1 MGEKMAASMTGYGRA
16 EIEDGGLKFSTEI
29 NTVNNRFLEYQIRLP
44 KSLIQLENNV
54 KILLGNKFNRGK
66 VMVTV
71 NLEQEQAEG
80 EIMLDESR
88 ADAYFR
94 IYQLLKERYS
104 LKGDLSMH
112 DFASLPDLVKVEKQ
126 EEDLERIWNILQKAV
141 EKAAN
146 ATYTMRITE
155 GANLVRDMLA
165 RVTEIRKT
173 AGEIEALSGQNIKL
187 YQDRLKSRIGELL
200 QSAEVDEQRIA
211 VEVALWADKSDI
223 TEECVRLKSHLEQ
236 FESSL
241 TESGPV
247 GKRLNFILQE
257 LNRETNTIG
266 DKSAFY
272 EISRRVI
279 TVKEEIE
286 RLREQVQN
294 IE

>member
-1 MGEKMAASMTGYGRA
+1 MAASMTGYGRA
-16 EIEDGGLKFSTEI
+16 EIEEGKLKFSVEI
-29 NTVNNRFLEYQIRLP
+29 NTVNNRFLEYQMRLP
-44 KSLIQLENNV
+44 KTLGQLENEI
-54 KILLGNKFNRGK
+54 KILLGSKFNRGK

-71 NLEQEQAEG
+71 NWEQEQAEG
-80 EIMLDESR
+80 AIVLDNER

-94 IYQLLKERYS
+94 IYQLLKERFS

-112 DFASLPDLVKVEKQ
+112 DFATLPDLIKIEKDND
-126 EEDLERIWNILQKAV
+126 DLEKIWGILRKAV
-141 EKAAN
+141 EKAAD
-146 ATYTMRITE
+146 ATYAMRTVE
-155 GANLVRDMLA
+155 GTNLVRDMLS
-165 RVTEIRKT
+165 RVVGIRKIT
-173 AGEIEALSGQNIKL
+173 DEIEALSGQNVTS
-187 YQDRLKSRIGELL
+187 YQDRLKNRISELL
-200 QSAEVDEQRIA
+200 QATEIDEERIA

-241 TESGPV
+241 TESGQV

-279 TVKEEIE
+279 FIKEEIE

>member
-1 MGEKMAASMTGYGRA
+1 MAASMTGYGRA
-16 EIEDGGLKFSTEI
+16 EIEDGKLKFSVEI
-29 NTVNNRFLEYQIRLP
+29 NTVNNRFLEYQMRLP
-44 KSLIQLENNV
+44 KTLGQLENEIKLV
-54 KILLGNKFNRGK
+54 LATKFNRGK

-71 NLEQEQAEG
+71 NWEQEQSDGA
-80 EIMLDESR
+80 IVLDKDR

-94 IYQLLKERYS
+94 IYQLLKDRFS

-112 DFASLPDLVKVEKQ
+112 DFATLPDLIKIEKDND
-126 EEDLERIWNILQKAV
+126 DLEKIWNILKKAI
-141 EKAAN
+141 EKAAD
-146 ATYTMRITE
+146 ATCAMRATE

-165 RVTEIRKT
+165 RVVGIRKIT
-173 AGEIEALSGQNIKL
+173 DEIEALSGQNVTA
-187 YQDRLKSRIGELL
+187 YQDRLKTRIGELL
-200 QSAEVDEQRIA
+200 QATEVDEERIA

-236 FESSL
+236 FDGSL
-241 TESGPV
+241 SENGQV

-279 TVKEEIE
+279 FIKEEIE

>member
-1 MGEKMAASMTGYGRA
+1 MAASMTGYGRA
-16 EIEDGGLKFSTEI
+16 EIEDSGLKFSTEI

-44 KSLIQLENNV
+44 KSLMQLENNI
-54 KILLGNKFNRGK
+54 KNLLGNKFNRGK

-80 EIMLDESR
+80 AIMLDEPR

-126 EEDLERIWNILQKAV
+126 EEDLERIWNIMKRAV
-141 EKAAN
+141 EKAAD
-146 ATYTMRITE
+146 ATCAMRTAE

-165 RVTEIRKT
+165 RVAEIRKT
-173 AGEIEALSGQNIKL
+173 TGEIEALAGQNIKL

-200 QSAEVDEQRIA
+200 QGAEVDEQRIA
-211 VEVALWADKSDI
+211 IEVALWADKSDI

-279 TVKEEIE
+279 NVKEEIE

>member
-1 MGEKMAASMTGYGRA
+1 MAASMTGYGRA

-44 KSLIQLENNV
+44 KSLMQLENNV
-54 KILLGNKFNRGK
+54 KNLLGNKFNRGK

-71 NLEQEQAEG
+71 NLEQQQAEG
-80 EIMLDESR
+80 AIMLDESR

-126 EEDLERIWNILQKAV
+126 EEDLERIWNILKKAV
-141 EKAAN
+141 EKAAD

-165 RVTEIRKT
+165 RVAEIRKT
-173 AGEIEALSGQNIKL
+173 TGEIEAHSGQNIKL
-187 YQDRLKSRIGELL
+187 YQDRLKSRIGELI

-211 VEVALWADKSDI
+211 IEVALWADKSDI

-279 TVKEEIE
+279 NVKEEIE

>member
-1 MGEKMAASMTGYGRA
+1 MAASMTGYGRA

-44 KSLIQLENNV
+44 KSLMQLENNI
-54 KILLGNKFNRGK
+54 KNLLGNKFNRGK

-80 EIMLDESR
+80 AIMLDEPR

-126 EEDLERIWNILQKAV
+126 EEDLERIWNIMKRAV
-141 EKAAN
+141 EKAAD
-146 ATYTMRITE
+146 ATCAMRTAE

-165 RVTEIRKT
+165 RVAEIRKT
-173 AGEIEALSGQNIKL
+173 TGEIEALAGQNIKL

-200 QSAEVDEQRIA
+200 QGAEVDEQRIA
-211 VEVALWADKSDI
+211 IEVALWADKSDI

-279 TVKEEIE
+279 NVKEEIE